1 MLWIASEISHTDF
14 HLKTPSQVGSPV
26 MEICGAF
33 GTEGI
38 AGESEPPG
46 AGPGDRCLPLV
57 PC

>member
-1 MLWIASEISHTDF
+1 MLWIASEISHTGF
-14 HLKTPSQVGSPV
+14 CLKTPSPVGSPV
-26 MEICGAF
+26 MKLCGAF

-38 AGESEPPG
+38 AGEGEPAG